1 MTTTPTTTAGER
13 VEATLHQLAYL
24 IGQHNLPAP
33 KETTVR
39 TYADVQADVLLGNVH
54 DLNLWAEATDAAV
67 TGAPEYFRYQYVA
80 CTAVGDVLLRMT
92 AFGEALTP

>member
-1 MTTTPTTTAGER
+1 MTAETVTSGER

-24 IGQHNLPAP
+24 IGRHNLPAP

-39 TYADVQADVLLGNVH
+39 TYSDVQADVLLADAH
-54 DLNLWAEATDAAV
+54 DLKRWADATDATV
-67 TGAPEYFRYQYVA
+67 TSGVEYFRYQYVA